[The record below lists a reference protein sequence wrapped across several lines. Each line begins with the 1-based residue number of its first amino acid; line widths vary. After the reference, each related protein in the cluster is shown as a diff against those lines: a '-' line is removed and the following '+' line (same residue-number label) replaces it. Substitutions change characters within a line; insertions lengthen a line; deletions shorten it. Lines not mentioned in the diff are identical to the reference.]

1 MYKVN
6 IKSLLIWHTK
16 KHMVER
22 NLEYKIKDQ
31 KKLCTDALEIKIKI
45 TG

>member
-16 KHMVER
+16 KQVVER
-22 NLEYKIKDQ
+22 NLEYMIKD
-31 KKLCTDALEIKIKI
+31 KKICIDALEIKIII